1 MIPKKLQN
9 TIMKKTIIIL
19 TALAGGLTTLL
30 RAQTPQ
36 PPVEEKKLSYSVTM
50 DFPYASKYVFRG
62 IEKTKDTIQP
72 SVEITSN
79 NLYAGVWMNQPFSK
93 KSENEIDFYAGY
105 GIPLD
110 DIWKLDVGGT
120 YYYYPE
126 ADRSVSVKH
135 SLEGYIGITGTVAG
149 FTPGV
154 YAYYDVDLKEVIF
167 QGSVGYSIPL
177 KEYGTSLDF
186 TATLGHDSPEVGDDY
201 LYWGVGV
208 NLPFK
213 LSQKATLVLGGQY
226 AANDLDGVDDNHLW
240 FTAGLTVGF

>member
-1 MIPKKLQN
+1 
-9 TIMKKTIIIL
+9 MKKTIIIL
-19 TALAGGLTTLL
+19 AALAGGLTTLL

-36 PPVEEKKLSYSVTM
+36 PPVEEKKLSYSVTV

-62 IEKTKDTIQP
+62 LGKTKDTIQP

-120 YYYYPE
+120 FYYYPE
-126 ADRSVSVKH
+126 ADRSVAVKH

-177 KEYGTSLDF
+177 KDYGTSLDF

-213 LSQKATLVLGGQY
+213 LTQKATLVLGAQY